1 MSKDENERRQN
12 VPLWCKVLLRIPQLN
27 LDVFGE
33 RFQGIFWMIILP
45 VFLICD
51 FFMNLLVLTWLSF
64 PFNLALLLFANLL
77 IVLFLLRI
85 LVDRALQ
92 AQEAILNQGRF
103 RWDIESSFKEYL
115 SILNEKKTRKNPEK
129 E

>member
-12 VPLWCKVLLRIPQLN
+12 VPLWCRVLLKIPQLD
-27 LDVFGE
+27 LGVFGE
-33 RFQGIFWMIILP
+33 RFQGIFWVIILP

-51 FFMNLLVLTWLSF
+51 FFMNLYVVMALSF
-64 PFNLALLLFANLL
+64 PFNFAILLFANLV

-85 LVDRALQ
+85 LVDRTLQ
-92 AQEAILNQGRF
+92 AQEAILNEGRF
-103 RWDIESSFKEYL
+103 QWDVESSFKEYL

>member
-12 VPLWCKVLLRIPQLN
+12 VPLWCRVLLRIPQLD
-27 LDVFGE
+27 LGVFGE

-103 RWDIESSFKEYL
+103 RWDIEGSFKEYL

>member
-12 VPLWCKVLLRIPQLN
+12 VPLWCRVLLRIPQLN

-103 RWDIESSFKEYL
+103 RWDIEGSFKEYL